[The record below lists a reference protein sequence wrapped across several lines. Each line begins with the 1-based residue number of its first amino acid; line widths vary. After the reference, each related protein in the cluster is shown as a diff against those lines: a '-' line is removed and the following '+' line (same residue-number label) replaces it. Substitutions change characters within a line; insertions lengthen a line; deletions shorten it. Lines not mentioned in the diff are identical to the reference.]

1 MNKFKNNSQRIA
13 AFQVRSSQTVPYC
26 KVFSR
31 LLFIYHT
38 NISGRH
44 PFIRLKRVKFFFFHN
59 KLEETEKQ
67 LGTNTATFSLSK
79 VQRIL
84 NAIFLPLSQHPK
96 RTENVRGDCCEEE
109 GLKRLWDGGGE
120 LSSVWNCCLL
130 ITKCVMRYSYIYQ
143 SPKIVLNCIIRI

>member
-1 MNKFKNNSQRIA
+1 MDTFKNHSQGIV
-13 AFQVRSSQTVPYC
+13 AFQVRSSQTVPYF
-26 KVFSR
+26 KDLSR
-31 LLFIYHT
+31 LLFIYQT

-84 NAIFLPLSQHPK
+84 NVIFLPLSQHPK
-96 RTENVRGDCCEEE
+96 RAENVRGDCCEEE
-109 GLKRLWDGGGE
+109 GLKRLRDGGG

-130 ITKCVMRYSYIYQ
+130 ITKCVMRYGYIYQ
-143 SPKIVLNCIIRI
+143 SPTIVLNCIIRI

>member
-1 MNKFKNNSQRIA
+1 MNTLKKSFTGNCCFSSSFFTNSSILQGFLQIA
-13 AFQVRSSQTVPYC
+13 IYLSNKHIWQT
-26 KVFSR
+26 
-31 LLFIYHT
+31 
-38 NISGRH
+38 
-44 PFIRLKRVKFFFFHN
+44 PFHKAEKSEILFFHN

-84 NAIFLPLSQHPK
+84 NAIFLPLCQHPK
-96 RTENVRGDCCEEE
+96 RTKNMWGDCCEEE
-109 GLKRLWDGGGE
+109 GLKSLRDGGG

-143 SPKIVLNCIIRI
+143 SPTIVLNCIIRI